1 MAAVKAPFNNQAGIS
16 RTFSP
21 VPDSPWPNSAMTP
34 SNSAAHNNMYVDA
47 FTAYAYGLLLTV

>member
-1 MAAVKAPFNNQAGIS
+1 MAAVKAPFNAQAGLP

-34 SNSAAHNNMYVDA
+34 SNGAAHSNMYVDA
-47 FTAYAYGLLLTV
+47 YTPWPHDLLLTV